1 DSTLTIS
8 VTPVSD
14 LLDDSEVVSVAEDGV
29 LNGNVLDNASSTDG
43 PLSIT
48 EFSIDGVTYTIGST
62 AVLAEGEL
70 TLNADGSYSFVP
82 NANYNGPVPV
92 VTYTVLDGVGDTT
105 DSTLT
110 ISVTPV
116 SDLLDDSEVVS
127 VAEDTTATGNVLDNA
142 TSTDDPLSVA
152 SFTVAGTT
160 YAIGST
166 AVLAEG
172 ELTLNADGSYSFVPN
187 ANYNGPVPVVTY
199 TVLDGVGDATD
210 STLTISVTPVSD
222 LLDDS
227 EVVSVA
233 EDGVLN
239 GNVLDNASS
248 TDGPLSI
255 TEFSIGGVTY
265 TIGST
270 AVLAEG
276 ELTLNADGSYSF
288 VPNANYNGPVP
299 VVTYTVVDGVG
310 DATDSTLTIS
320 VTPVSDLLDDS
331 EVVSVAEDGVLN
343 GNVLD
348 NASSTDGPL
357 SITEFSIDGV
367 TYTIGSTAVLA
378 EGELTLN
385 ADGSYSFVPNANYNG
400 PVPVVT
406 YTVVDGVGDATDSTL
421 TISVTPVSDL
431 LDDSEV
437 VSVAEDGVLNGNV
450 LDNASSTD
458 GPLSI
463 TEFSIGGVTY
473 TIGSTAVL
481 AEGELTLNADGSY
494 SFVPNANYNGPV
506 PVVTYTVI
514 DGVGDVTDSTLT
526 ISVTSVSD
534 LLDDSEIVTT
544 AEDTAVTGNVLDNAT
559 STDGPLSITE
569 FSIGG
574 VTYTIGS

>member
-1 DSTLTIS
+1 M
-8 VTPVSD
+8 SD
-14 LLDDSEVVSVAEDGV
+14 LLDDNE
-29 LNGNVLDNASSTDG
+29 
-43 PLSIT
+43 I
-48 EFSIDGVTYTIGST
+48 VTT
-62 AVLAEGEL
+62 
-70 TLNADGSYSFVP
+70 
-82 NANYNGPVPV
+82 
-92 VTYTVLDGVGDTT
+92 
-105 DSTLT
+105 
-110 ISVTPV
+110 
-116 SDLLDDSEVVS
+116 
-127 VAEDTTATGNVLDNA
+127 AEDTAVTGNVLDNA
-142 TSTDDPLSVA
+142 TSTDGPLSVT
-152 SFTVAGTT
+152 SFTVAGVT
-160 YAIGST
+160 YTIGST

-222 LLDDS
+222 LLDDN
-227 EVVSVA
+227 EIVTTA
-233 EDGVLN
+233 EDTAVT

-320 VTPVSDLLDDS
+320 VTPVSDLLDDN
-331 EVVSVAEDGVLN
+331 EIVTTAEDTVVT

-348 NASSTDGPL
+348 NATSTDDPL
-357 SITEFSIDGV
+357 SITEFSIGGV

-406 YTVVDGVGDATDSTL
+406 YTVLDGVGDVTDSTL

-431 LDDSEV
+431 LDDNEIV
-437 VSVAEDGVLNGNV
+437 TTAEDTAVTGNV
-450 LDNASSTD
+450 LDNATSTD

-514 DGVGDVTDSTLT
+514 DGVGDVTNSTLT
-526 ISVTSVSD
+526 ISVTPVSD
-534 LLDDSEIVTT
+534 LFDDNEILTT
-544 AEDTAVTGNVLDNAT
+544 AEDTPVTGNVLDNAS

-574 VTYTIGS
+574 VTYTIGSTA